1 MISRE
6 AMFGF
11 RVSVPV
17 DGSEKTK
24 KNKKEKRQEENGEEF
39 VTPKKKAKSSPVSP
53 SASIGSSLSSKKKR
67 KRERQNS
74 TNGTELQPEQNGN
87 LANGTAEETA
97 IAAKSPVTN
106 VDAQSHKKTS
116 AKKRRKSN
124 AGDNSLAMSSEHL
137 NESTVK
143 EADSSLNEL
152 TKKRRSLATLVGEP
166 DTPGS
171 SQKRKKNK
179 TNSAA

>member
-1 MISRE
+1 
-6 AMFGF
+6 MFGF

-53 SASIGSSLSSKKKR
+53 SASIGSLSSSKR

-87 LANGTAEETA
+87 LANGTAEETT

-143 EADSSLNEL
+143 EADSSLHEL